1 MNTHLDFCLALHRA
15 HASLQRK
22 LDDELGLHHGI
33 NFDDFA
39 LLNLLAQA
47 DGGRV
52 GIAELVRPMGQPQSA
67 VLRQLIVLEKIG
79 LVVREGA
86 NRDRQA
92 VLRPAGRALVN
103 AARETADSLCTEAVE
118 SITPAGL
125 ATVSEAL
132 VTLARTTCH
141 AQDRMSN
148 PVNRP
153 DATRPSAA

>member
-1 MNTHLDFCLALHRA
+1 MNPNLDFCLTLHRA

-33 NFDDFA
+33 SFNDFA

-52 GIAELVRPMGQPQSA
+52 GIPDLVRPLGQPQSS
-67 VLRQLIVLEKIG
+67 VLRQLILLEKIG

-86 NRDRQA
+86 NEVRQA

-103 AARETADSLCTEAVE
+103 AACDTADSICRETVE
-118 SITPAGL
+118 SIDSAML
-125 ATVSEAL
+125 ATVSAAL
-132 VTLARTTCH
+132 LTLAST
-141 AQDRMSN
+141 
-148 PVNRP
+148 
-153 DATRPSAA
+153 PSLALE

>member
-15 HASLQRK
+15 HASLQLK
-22 LDDELGLHHGI
+22 LDDALGLYHGI
-33 NFDDFA
+33 SFNDFA

-52 GIAELVRPMGQPQSA
+52 SIPELVRPLGQPQSA
-67 VLRQLIVLEKIG
+67 VLRKVIVLEKIG

-86 NRDRQA
+86 NGDRQA

-103 AARETADSLCTEAVE
+103 AARETADSICTEAVE
-118 SITPAGL
+118 SIAPAVL
-125 ATVSEAL
+125 TTVSAAL

-141 AQDRMSN
+141 AQD
-148 PVNRP
+148 
-153 DATRPSAA
+153 